1 MTDLDQIRGDLM
13 HLAGRLLHRTTQTE
27 HERRAAEYLRGR
39 LREHIHDVS
48 MDDFAAIEGY
58 PYLFAS
64 YYAEFLV
71 VAVLA
76 LWAPL
81 FAAVYGFAAF
91 AAYLAEYFG
100 YPVFS
105 RLLPRYETQNVFAR
119 LLAPKPRHTFIIT
132 AHYDS
137 GFASPLSAPG
147 VLPWLRPAHFLV
159 LACMVLVIA
168 TCGID
173 GYNSLYGIESAL
185 TGNLRWAAVGLL
197 VSAAAF
203 LFYVSTQ
210 EEDIR
215 GANHNASGV
224 AAMLLLAERLAKNP
238 LEHADVW
245 IAATGCH
252 ECWMAGMQHLLR
264 SHKPDSAHTYLLN
277 LEGVGAGNLHY
288 LTAEG
293 MLSLAP
299 ASKPMVRAAEAV
311 APQHNAT
318 PARLRAIPSAAH
330 FPLHHGYPALTLM
343 GLDQQNLPID
353 WNSIEDRVTTVDES
367 QVLRATNLAEA
378 LLRQLEYNLP
388 NER

>member
-1 MTDLDQIRGDLM
+1 MG
-13 HLAGRLLHRTTQTE
+13 A
-27 HERRAAEYLRGR
+27 
-39 LREHIHDVS
+39 
-48 MDDFAAIEGY
+48 
-58 PYLFAS
+58 
-64 YYAEFLV
+64 
-71 VAVLA
+71 
-76 LWAPL
+76 L

-185 TGNLRWAAVGLL
+185 TGNLRWLAVGLL

-264 SHKPDSAHTYLLN
+264 AHKPDPAHTYLLN

-299 ASKPMVRAAEAV
+299 ASKPMLRAAEAV

-378 LLRQLEYNLP
+378 LLRQLENNLP
-388 NER
+388 KNR